1 MDTRPQVARH
11 TDTRSGE
18 REIRTGKANDVMTW
32 TEREKTIQTVYDT
45 AAELLLKVAGHFPDD
60 DSAEALLE
68 ALNDSFTDPWA
79 RE

>member
-1 MDTRPQVARH
+1 
-11 TDTRSGE
+11 
-18 REIRTGKANDVMTW
+18 MTW